1 MRAFIAVNIAADV
14 LSEIDKVVERLA
26 KQVRGARWVAPHRRH
41 LTLRFLGE
49 TDETVLSALSETIDT
64 ACRKYPPFTLEVRG
78 IGFFPSAK
86 RPRILWAGA
95 VRPPHVLGQMQNELE
110 EAARLHGFEPER
122 RRFSPHLTLARFRR
136 PRYDPAL
143 IELAGE
149 LDEHAF
155 GVSPVEET
163 VLYQS
168 ILKPQG
174 AEYKVLR
181 RFPLQGT
188 VETPKQIG

>member
-14 LSEIDKVVERLA
+14 LSAIDTRVESIKGR
-26 KQVRGARWVAPHRRH
+26 VRGARWVAPVNRH

-49 TDETVLSALSETIDT
+49 TDEKVLSALADSAHSVCGKHES
-64 ACRKYPPFTLEVRG
+64 FTVDVRG

-86 RPRILWAGA
+86 KPRILWAGITE
-95 VRPPHVLGQMQNELE
+95 PPRILGRLQKELE
-110 EAARLHGFEPER
+110 EVARRHGFEPER

-136 PRYDPAL
+136 PQYDPAL

-149 LDEHAF
+149 LEAYAF

-174 AEYKVLR
+174 AEYKVLQ
-181 RFPLQGT
+181 RFPLQE
-188 VETPKQIG
+188 VRKTPDNP